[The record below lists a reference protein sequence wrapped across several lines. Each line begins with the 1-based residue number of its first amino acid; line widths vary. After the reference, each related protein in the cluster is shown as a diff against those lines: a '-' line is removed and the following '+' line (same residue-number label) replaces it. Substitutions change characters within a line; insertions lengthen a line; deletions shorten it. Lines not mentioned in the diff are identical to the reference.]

1 MHRRYSGRGDPALT
15 DLGWRQAD
23 AAARYLAQRGGISA
37 VVTSPL
43 QRCHDT
49 ATVAA
54 KALGLDVGVD
64 DDLIETDFGG
74 WEGLTFAEAAER
86 DRNCIAAG
94 SATPAP
100 HHPAGKASTRCTSEC
115 CGRAT
120 GSSPG
125 TPARRCWWCRT

>member
-1 MHRRYSGRGDPALT
+1 M
-15 DLGWRQAD
+15 
-23 AAARYLAQRGGISA
+23 
-37 VVTSPL
+37 TSPL

-86 DRNCIAAG
+86 DPELHRRWLRDT
-94 SATPAP
+94 STTPP
-100 HHPAGKASTRCTSEC
+100 GGKASTRCTSEC